1 MTLRVAVTGASGR
14 MGQAVA
20 RAVLA
25 DENASL
31 AALIARPGSTL
42 VGTPVN
48 ALGGGSD
55 DQASR
60 LMITDTLS
68 LAGVDVVVDFTLP
81 NATLANASLCA
92 DAGVPMVIGTTGFSD
107 EQLTELEAGLSS
119 VASCRAANF
128 STGVNLAYRLLAIAA
143 EVMGPESDIEIHEAH
158 HKHKID
164 APSGTA
170 LAMGQAITDAM
181 GTSLN
186 DVARF
191 DRSAVRE
198 PRETGS
204 IGFSVTRAGDIVGE
218 HTVMFGTEGERLEI
232 THKASSRNAFAA
244 GALRAAHFLR
254 GKPAGNYSMADVLG
268 LS

>member
-20 RAVLA
+20 RAVIA
-25 DENASL
+25 DDTAEL
-31 AALIARPGSTL
+31 AAFVARPGSVLSGTNSQTL
-42 VGTPVN
+42 
-48 ALGGGSD
+48 LGSD
-55 DQASR
+55 SPSLEIAE
-60 LMITDTLS
+60 TLS
-68 LAGVDVVVDFTLP
+68 VQSVDVVIDFTLP
-81 NATLANASLCA
+81 DSTLANAKLCA
-92 DAGVPMVIGTTGFSD
+92 DAGVPIVIGTTGFSED
-107 EQLTELEAGLSS
+107 QLATLDGSLAS

-128 STGVNLAYRLLAIAA
+128 STGVNLAYRLLSIAA
-143 EVMGPESDIEIHEAH
+143 EVMGADADIEIHEAH

-186 DVARF
+186 DVAQY

-198 PRETGS
+198 AREPGS
-204 IGFSVTRAGDIVGE
+204 IGFSVTRSGDIVGE

-254 GKPAGNYSMADVLG
+254 DKPAGSYSMADVLG

>member
-20 RAVLA
+20 RAVIA
-25 DENASL
+25 DDNAEL
-31 AALIARPGSTL
+31 VAFVARPGSVL
-42 VGTPVN
+42 SGTN
-48 ALGGGSD
+48 SQSLLGSD
-55 DQASR
+55 SPS
-60 LMITDTLS
+60 LEITETLS
-68 LAGVDVVVDFTLP
+68 VESVDVVIDFTLP
-81 NATLANASLCA
+81 DSTLANAKRCA
-92 DAGVPMVIGTTGFSD
+92 DAGVPIVIGTTGFSD
-107 EQLTELEAGLSS
+107 DQLIELDAGLAS

-143 EVMGPESDIEIHEAH
+143 EVMGADADIEIHEAH

-181 GTSLN
+181 GTSLSE
-186 DVARF
+186 VAQY

-198 PRETGS
+198 VREPGS
-204 IGFSVTRAGDIVGE
+204 IGFSVTRSGDIVGE
-218 HTVMFGTEGERLEI
+218 HTVLFGTEGERLEI

-254 GKPAGNYSMADVLG
+254 GKSAGSYSMADVLG

>member
-20 RAVLA
+20 RAVIA
-25 DENASL
+25 DDKAEL
-31 AALIARPGSTL
+31 AAFVARPGSVL
-42 VGTPVN
+42 SGTN
-48 ALGGGSD
+48 IQSLLGSD
-55 DQASR
+55 SPS
-60 LMITDTLS
+60 LVITETLS
-68 LAGVDVVVDFTLP
+68 VEAVDVVVDFTLP
-81 NATLANASLCA
+81 ESTLANAKLCA
-92 DAGVPMVIGTTGFSD
+92 DAGVPIVIGTTGFSGD
-107 EQLTELEAGLSS
+107 QLTTLDGSLIS

-128 STGVNLAYRLLAIAA
+128 STGVNLAYRLLAVAA
-143 EVMGPESDIEIHEAH
+143 EVMGADADIEIHEAH

-186 DVARF
+186 DVAQY
-191 DRSAVRE
+191 DRSAVRKARE
-198 PRETGS
+198 PGS
-204 IGFSVTRAGDIVGE
+204 IGFSVTRSGDIVGE

-254 GKPAGNYSMADVLG
+254 GKPAGSYSMADVLG